1 MLYNVQNVNQLK
13 IPIDYAK
20 KVLEKKGKVSIF
32 VEPTK
37 KKRTSKENSYYFGV
51 IIDLSCQESGNTPAD
66 QHEIFKDEILGH
78 YEIQKPNGQIIYKT
92 RSTAELTTVQFED
105 YAEHCRAK
113 MAEWYEI
120 MCPKPNEVIPND
132 EMFRGV

>member
-1 MLYNVQNVNQLK
+1 MK
-13 IPIDYAK
+13 IAVDYAERLLK
-20 KVLEKKGKVSIF
+20 KKGKVS
-32 VEPTK
+32 VLVDPTK
-37 KKRTSKENSYYFGV
+37 KRRTSKENSYYWAI

-78 YEIQKPNGQIIYKT
+78 YEIKKPNGQIIYNT

-105 YAEHCRAK
+105 YAEHCRNL

-120 MCPKPNEVIPND
+120 ICPLPNEVIPTD
-132 EMFRGV
+132 EMYQGIR